1 MWVFN
6 QPTCVTDRP
15 TYQHSTL
22 NSSTSIRSILS
33 LNRPFY
39 STQQSHSNDIS
50 IDRMNLILMWV
61 FNQPTCVTDRPTYQ
75 HSTLNSSTS
84 IRSILSLNRLFYSTQ
99 QSHSNDISINRMNLI
114 LMWIFNQSTC
124 ATDRPTYQHSTL
136 NTSTSIRSILSL
148 NSPFYSTQ

>member
-15 TYQHSTL
+15 IYQHSTL

-33 LNRPFY
+33 LNCPFYSTQQSHSNDISIDRMNLILMWVFNQSICTTDRPIYQHSTLNSSTSIRSILLLNHPFY

-61 FNQPTCVTDRPTYQ
+61 FNQPTC
-75 HSTLNSSTS
+75 
-84 IRSILSLNRLFYSTQ
+84 
-99 QSHSNDISINRMNLI
+99 
-114 LMWIFNQSTC
+114 
-124 ATDRPTYQHSTL
+124 ATDQ
-136 NTSTSIRSILSL
+136 
-148 NSPFYSTQ
+148 